1 MEKVTGAVS
10 LPQQE
15 ESVLAFWQRERLFQR
30 VQEQRRG
37 GPEYLFYDGPPFAN
51 GLPHYGHIL
60 ANTIKDVV
68 PRYWTMRGFY
78 VERRFGW
85 DCHGLPVEYEIEKRE
100 GFKGRQDILRV
111 GIARFNDMCRESVM
125 HYTRAWQRTITRLG
139 RWVDWDDQYRTMDL
153 NFMES
158 VWHVCKTLADK
169 GLLYRGHK
177 VVPYSPRITA
187 VLSNFEANQ
196 NYREVQD
203 PAIVVKLKAADED
216 AYFLI
221 WTTTPWTLV
230 SNLAVAVAPDM
241 PLVKIIDRK
250 HNESFYLAA
259 SRLTAFY
266 PQADDYEI
274 AAHLHGRDLVGRKY
288 HPLYDC
294 AATTAEAF
302 QVLAADFVSDDE
314 GTGIVHLAAAFGE
327 DDYRVCRAQGID
339 IFDPLDD
346 EGRFIAGRVAPELD
360 NLYVKDADKVII
372 ATLKKRGQLV
382 RHDTIVHRYPFCERT
397 DTPLIYRAVPAWY
410 VAVEKFRDRLC
421 AHNESINW
429 VPPHLKHGRVGN
441 WLANAQD
448 WAISRNRFW
457 GTPLPI
463 WTCAQ
468 ENCNGMQ
475 VIGSRAE
482 LEQLSGARVS
492 DLHKHVV
499 DALRIACP
507 CCATPMT
514 RVEEV
519 LDCWFES
526 GSMPCAQRHYPFAQ
540 DQAQPPPPADFIA
553 EGLDQTRGWF
563 YTLNVLAAALF
574 DQPAFRN
581 VVVNGTILD
590 TQGKKMSKRH
600 RNYTAPDN
608 LMDKYGSDSVRLY
621 LLNSPLLRAED
632 LRFAEQ
638 GVIDTTR
645 AILLPLW
652 NAWSF
657 LSTYAA
663 AEDWQPPATL
673 LDTAPQSDN
682 AFDNWIISQLQTLLR
697 DVHTQMEA
705 YRLNQAVPCLVEF
718 IDLLTNWYIRLNR
731 RRFWE
736 GGARI
741 DTAAFST
748 LYYVLLN
755 FCQILA
761 PFAPFI
767 SERIYRGLTAGLRP
781 AQDSVHLCTVPRGER
796 ALQQPQ
802 LEEQLAL
809 VRTVI
814 ELGRKLRAQRRLRT
828 RQVLASLLVITTK
841 PSDASAIE
849 AFAASIA
856 AELNVKQI
864 NFSAAEEKYVAL
876 NIKPDLKRL
885 GMRLGARLRLL
896 REKLAQ
902 ANRSQAELRAFWQ
915 LVKAGKLTFEGEQ
928 LTADDFLLER
938 KPHDDSAA
946 ASAGEVTILMDT
958 HLTAALIAEGQ
969 AREVV
974 NRLQKFRKECDLQ
987 VSDRI
992 VVALQAED
1000 ELRAAIESWHDYI
1013 CHETLSTE
1021 LKSVSASPAEYRFT
1035 ERFDVDG
1042 HSLQVYILAVSA
1054 PAKPAEGG

>member
-1 MEKVTGAVS
+1 MEKVTGTVSFPQLEEAV
-10 LPQQE
+10 LD
-15 ESVLAFWQRERLFQR
+15 FWQRERLFHR

-37 GPEYLFYDGPPFAN
+37 SQEYLFYDGPPFAN

-100 GFKGRQDILRV
+100 GFKGRQDILRIGV
-111 GIARFNDMCRESVM
+111 ERFNSMCRESVM
-125 HYTRAWQRTITRLG
+125 HYTREWQRTITRLG
-139 RWVDWDDQYRTMDL
+139 RWVDWDNQYRTMDL
-153 NFMES
+153 SFMES

-196 NYREVQD
+196 NYKEIQD
-203 PAIVVKLKAADED
+203 PAIVVKLRATDED

-230 SNLAVAVAPDM
+230 SNLALAVAPDM
-241 PLVKIIDRK
+241 PLVKIKDRNR
-250 HNESFYLAA
+250 NENFYLAA
-259 SRLTAFY
+259 SRLTSFY
-266 PQADDYEI
+266 PQADDYTIEQK
-274 AAHLHGRDLVGRKY
+274 LHGRDLVGHTY
-288 HPLYDC
+288 QPLYDC
-294 AATTAEAF
+294 AASTAGAF
-302 QVLAADFVSDDE
+302 RVLAADFVSDDE
-314 GTGIVHLAAAFGE
+314 GTGIVHMAPAFGE
-327 DDYRVCRAQGID
+327 DDYRICRANSID

-346 EGRFIAGRVAPELD
+346 EGRFVASQVEAELA

-372 ATLKKRGQLV
+372 ATLKKRGHIV

-429 VPPHLKHGRVGN
+429 VPTHLKHGRVGN
-441 WLANAQD
+441 WLQNAQD

-468 ENCNGMQ
+468 ENCDGMQ
-475 VIGSRAE
+475 VVGSLAE
-482 LEQLSGARVS
+482 LEKLSGERVS
-492 DLHKHVV
+492 DLHKHIV
-499 DALRIACP
+499 DKLRIACP
-507 CCATPMT
+507 QCATPMT
-514 RVEEV
+514 RVAEV

-526 GSMPCAQRHYPFAQ
+526 GSMPCAQQHYPFTQ
-540 DQAQPPPPADFIA
+540 KTPPPPADFIA

-590 TQGKKMSKRH
+590 AHGKKMSKRH

-632 LRFAEQ
+632 LRFSNQ
-638 GVIDTTR
+638 GVVDTIR

-652 NAWSF
+652 NSWSF
-657 LSTYAA
+657 LSTYAE
-663 AEDWQPPATL
+663 AEDWQPPAAL
-673 LDTAPQSDN
+673 LDHAPESDN
-682 AFDNWIISQLQTLLR
+682 ALDHWIISQLQTLLR

-705 YRLNQAVPCLVEF
+705 YRLNQAVPRLVEF

-736 GGARI
+736 GGVRI
-741 DTAAFST
+741 DAAAFST

-767 SERIYRGLTAGLRP
+767 SERIYRGLTAGLSS
-781 AQDSVHLCTVPRGER
+781 AQDSVHLCDVPLGDSTLR
-796 ALQQPQ
+796 QPQ

-814 ELGRKLRAQRRLRT
+814 ELGRKLRAQCKLRT
-828 RQVLASLLVITTK
+828 RQVLASVLVITTK
-841 PSDASAIE
+841 QSDASAVNK
-849 AFAASIA
+849 FAQLIA
-856 AELNVKQI
+856 DELNVKKI
-864 NFSAAEEKYVAL
+864 NFFRRGRKIRKFKFET
-876 NIKPDLKRL
+876 
-885 GMRLGARLRLL
+885 
-896 REKLAQ
+896 
-902 ANRSQAELRAFWQ
+902 RSQETRQATWRTLASFTRKTSASQSLTSRRACLLATGGGGQ
-915 LVKAGKLTFEGEQ
+915 LCS
-928 LTADDFLLER
+928 R
-938 KPHDDSAA
+938 W
-946 ASAGEVTILMDT
+946 
-958 HLTAALIAEGQ
+958 
-969 AREVV
+969 
-974 NRLQKFRKECDLQ
+974 
-987 VSDRI
+987 
-992 VVALQAED
+992 
-1000 ELRAAIESWHDYI
+1000 RAAD
-1013 CHETLSTE
+1013 C
-1021 LKSVSASPAEYRFT
+1021 R
-1035 ERFDVDG
+1035 
-1042 HSLQVYILAVSA
+1042 
-1054 PAKPAEGG
+1054 

>member
-1 MEKVTGAVS
+1 MEKVTGTVSFPQLEEAV
-10 LPQQE
+10 LD
-15 ESVLAFWQRERLFQR
+15 FWQQERLFYR

-37 GPEYLFYDGPPFAN
+37 SKEYLFYDGPPFAN

-100 GFKGRQDILRV
+100 GFKGRQDILRIGV
-111 GIARFNDMCRESVM
+111 ERFNSMCRESVM
-125 HYTRAWQRTITRLG
+125 HYTREWQRTITRLG
-139 RWVDWDDQYRTMDL
+139 RWVDWDNQYRTMDL
-153 NFMES
+153 SFMES

-196 NYREVQD
+196 NYKEIQD
-203 PAIVVKLKAADED
+203 PAIVVKLRATDED

-230 SNLAVAVAPDM
+230 SNLALAVAPDM
-241 PLVKIIDRK
+241 PLVKIKDRK
-250 HNESFYLAA
+250 RNENFYLAA
-259 SRLTAFY
+259 SRLTSFY
-266 PQADDYEI
+266 PQADDYTIEQK
-274 AAHLHGRDLVGRKY
+274 LHGRDLVGHTY
-288 HPLYDC
+288 QPLYDC
-294 AATTAEAF
+294 AASTAGAF
-302 QVLAADFVSDDE
+302 RVLAADFVSDDE
-314 GTGIVHLAAAFGE
+314 GTGIVHMAPAFGE
-327 DDYRVCRAQGID
+327 DDYRICRANSID

-346 EGRFIAGRVAPELD
+346 EGRFVASHVEAELA

-372 ATLKKRGQLV
+372 ASLKKRGHIV

-429 VPPHLKHGRVGN
+429 VPTHLKHGRVGN
-441 WLANAQD
+441 WLQNAQD

-468 ENCNGMQ
+468 ENCDGML
-475 VIGSRAE
+475 VVGSLAE
-482 LEQLSGARVS
+482 LEKLSGARVS
-492 DLHKHVV
+492 DLHKHIV
-499 DALRIACP
+499 DKLRIACP
-507 CCATPMT
+507 QCATPMS

-526 GSMPCAQRHYPFAQ
+526 GSMPCAQQHYPFKQ
-540 DQAQPPPPADFIA
+540 KTQPPPADFIA

-590 TQGKKMSKRH
+590 AHGKKMSKRH

-608 LMDKYGSDSVRLY
+608 LMNKYGSDSVRLY
-621 LLNSPLLRAED
+621 LLNSSLLRAED
-632 LRFAEQ
+632 LRFSDQ
-638 GVIDTTR
+638 GVVDTIR

-657 LSTYAA
+657 LSTYAE
-663 AEDWQPPATL
+663 AEDWQPPAAL
-673 LDTAPQSDN
+673 LDHAPESDN
-682 AFDNWIISQLQTLLR
+682 ALDNWIISQLQTLLR

-705 YRLNQAVPCLVEF
+705 YRLNQAVPRLVEF

-736 GGARI
+736 GGERI
-741 DTAAFST
+741 DSAAFST

-767 SERIYRGLTAGLRP
+767 SERIYRGLTAGMSTAR
-781 AQDSVHLCTVPRGER
+781 DSVHLCDVPLGDSSLR
-796 ALQQPQ
+796 QPQ

-814 ELGRKLRAQRRLRT
+814 ELGRKLRAQCKLRT
-828 RQVLASLLVITTK
+828 RQVLASVLVITTK
-841 PSDASAIE
+841 QSDASAIDT
-849 AFAASIA
+849 FAELIA
-856 AELNVKQI
+856 AELNVKKI
-864 NFSAAEEKYVAL
+864 NFSAEEEKYVKL
-876 NIKPDLKRL
+876 NIKPDLKKL
-885 GMRLGARLRLL
+885 GKRLGARLRLL

-902 ANRSQAELRAFWQ
+902 ANRSSTELRTFWQ
-915 LVKAGKLTFEGEQ
+915 QVLAGNFVLDGEQ

-938 KPHDDSAA
+938 MPHDNTAA
-946 ASAGEVTILMDT
+946 ASVGEVTLLMDT
-958 HLTAALIAEGQ
+958 TLTAELIAEGQ

-974 NRLQKFRKECDLQ
+974 NRMQKFRKECDLH

-992 VVALQAED
+992 CVALQTD
-1000 ELRAAIESWHDYI
+1000 TELSAAIMVWQDYI

-1021 LKSVSASPAEYRFT
+1021 LKLVTESPPAVRFT
-1035 ERFDVDG
+1035 QQFDIDG
-1042 HSLQVYILAVSA
+1042 HGLHVHITSLTSS
-1054 PAKPAEGG
+1054 KGG

>member
-1 MEKVTGAVS
+1 MEKVTGTVSFPQLEEAV
-10 LPQQE
+10 LE
-15 ESVLAFWQRERLFQR
+15 FWQREQLFPR
-30 VQEQRRG
+30 VQDMRRG
-37 GPEYLFYDGPPFAN
+37 SQAYLFYDGPPFAN

-68 PRYWTMRGFY
+68 PRYWTMRGYY

-100 GFKGRQDILRV
+100 GFKGRQDILQV
-111 GIARFNDMCRESVM
+111 GIEQFNSMCRESVM
-125 HYTRAWQRTITRLG
+125 HYTREWQRTITRLG
-139 RWVDWDDQYRTMDL
+139 RWVDWNNQYRTMDL
-153 NFMES
+153 SFMES

-177 VVPYSPRITA
+177 IVPYSPRITA

-196 NYREVQD
+196 NYKEVQD
-203 PAIVVKLKAADED
+203 PAIVVKLRAVDEE
-216 AYFLI
+216 ASFLI

-230 SNLAVAVAPDM
+230 SNLALAVAPDM
-241 PLVKIIDRK
+241 PLVKIKDHK
-250 HNESFYLAA
+250 HNASFYLAA
-259 SRLTAFY
+259 SRLAAFY
-266 PQADDYEI
+266 PQADDYEVE
-274 AAHLHGRDLVGRKY
+274 ARLHGRDLVGRKY
-288 HPLYDC
+288 QPLYDY
-294 AATTAEAF
+294 AATTANAF

-314 GTGIVHLAAAFGE
+314 GTGIVHMAAAFGE
-327 DDYRVCRAQGID
+327 DDYRICRANDIN

-346 EGRFIAGRVAPELD
+346 EGCFIASCVGEELA
-360 NLYVKDADKVII
+360 NLYVKEADKVII
-372 ATLKKRGQLV
+372 ASLKKRGHIV

-429 VPPHLKHGRVGN
+429 VPPHLKHGRMGN
-441 WLANAQD
+441 WLQNAQD

-468 ENCNGMQ
+468 ENCEGMQ
-475 VIGSRAE
+475 VVGSRAE
-482 LEQLSGARVS
+482 LEQLSGERIT
-492 DLHKHVV
+492 DLHKHIV
-499 DALRIACP
+499 DKLHIACP
-507 CCATPMT
+507 QCHQPMR
-514 RVEEV
+514 RVAEV

-526 GSMPCAQRHYPFAQ
+526 GSMPCAQQHYPFTQ
-540 DQAQPPPPADFIA
+540 QKQPPPADFIA

-563 YTLNVLAAALF
+563 YTLNVLATALF

-590 TQGKKMSKRH
+590 AQGKKMSKRH

-608 LMDKYGSDSVRLY
+608 LMDKYGADSVRLY

-632 LRFAEQ
+632 LRFSDQ
-638 GVIDTTR
+638 GVVETTR

-657 LSTYAA
+657 LSTYAE

-673 LDTAPQSDN
+673 LKQAPQSDN
-682 AFDNWIISQLQTLLR
+682 ALDNWIVSQLQTLLQ
-697 DVHTQMEA
+697 DVHVQMEA
-705 YRLNQAVPCLVEF
+705 YRLNQAVPRLVEF
-718 IDLLTNWYIRLNR
+718 VDLLTNWYIRLNR

-736 GGARI
+736 GGERI
-741 DTAAFST
+741 DAAAFST

-755 FCQILA
+755 LSKILA

-767 SERIYRGLTAGLRP
+767 SERIYRGLTQNIRA
-781 AQDSVHLCTVPRGER
+781 AHASVHLCDVPLGDS
-796 ALQQPQ
+796 ALQQTQ

-814 ELGRKLRAQRRLRT
+814 ELGRKLRAQGKLRT
-828 RQVLASLLVITTK
+828 RQVLASVLVITTK
-841 PSDASAIE
+841 QSDASAINT
-849 AFAASIA
+849 FAELIA

-864 NFSAAEEKYVAL
+864 NFSAEEEKYVAL
-876 NIKPDLKRL
+876 NIKPDLKKL
-885 GMRLGARLRLL
+885 GARLGARLRQL

-902 ANRSQAELRAFWQ
+902 ANRSQAELRSFWQ
-915 LVKAGKLTFEGEQ
+915 EVIDGKFVLDGER
-928 LTADDFLLER
+928 LSTDDFLLER
-938 KPHDDSAA
+938 KPLNNTAA

-958 HLTAALIAEGQ
+958 NLTEELIAEGR

-974 NRLQKFRKECDLQ
+974 NRLQKLRKECDLH

-992 VVALQAED
+992 VVALQAEG
-1000 ELRAAIESWHDYI
+1000 ELAAAIRTWRDYI
-1013 CHETLSTE
+1013 CRETLSIE
-1021 LKSVSASPAEYRFT
+1021 LKLVAEAPVKHRFA
-1035 ERFDVDG
+1035 EKFDVDG
-1042 HSLQVYILAVSA
+1042 HDLQVFIVAVSA
-1054 PAKPAEGG
+1054 PVKEG

>member
-1 MEKVTGAVS
+1 MEKVTAAVS
-10 LPQQE
+10 FPSQE
-15 ESVLAFWQRERLFQR
+15 EAVLDFWQRERLFAR

-100 GFKGRQDILRV
+100 GFKGRQDILRLGV
-111 GIARFNDMCRESVM
+111 ERFNSMCRESVM
-125 HYTRAWQRTITRLG
+125 HYARAWQRTITRLG
-139 RWVDWDDQYRTMDL
+139 RWVDWDNQYRTMDL
-153 NFMES
+153 SFMES
-158 VWHVCKTLADK
+158 VWHVCKTLAAK

-196 NYREVQD
+196 NYQEVQD
-203 PAIVVKLKAADED
+203 PAIVVKLRAVDED

-230 SNLAVAVAPDM
+230 SNLALAVAADM
-241 PLVKIIDRK
+241 PLVKITDRTR
-250 HNESFYLAA
+250 NERFYLAA
-259 SRLTAFY
+259 SRLAAFY
-266 PQADDYEI
+266 PQADDYVIEQK
-274 AAHLHGRDLVGRKY
+274 LLGRELVGRKY
-288 HPLYDC
+288 QPLYDC
-294 AATTAEAF
+294 AATTANAF

-327 DDYRVCRAQGID
+327 DDYRVCRANGID

-346 EGRFIAGRVAPELD
+346 EGCFIADRVDKELA
-360 NLYVKDADKVII
+360 NLYVKDADRVII
-372 ATLKKRGQLV
+372 ASLKNRGHLV
-382 RHDTIVHRYPFCERT
+382 RHDTVVHRYPFCERT

-421 AHNESINW
+421 VHNDNINW
-429 VPPHLKHGRVGN
+429 VPAHLKHGRVGN
-441 WLANAQD
+441 WLQNVQD

-475 VIGSRAE
+475 VVGSVAE
-482 LEQLSGARVS
+482 LEQLSGVRVS
-492 DLHKHVV
+492 DLHKHSV
-499 DALRIACP
+499 DKLHIACP
-507 CCATPMT
+507 QCHTAMT

-526 GSMPCAQRHYPFAQ
+526 GSMPCAQQHYPFSHKTT
-540 DQAQPPPPADFIA
+540 PPPADFIA

-563 YTLNVLAAALF
+563 YTLNVLATALF

-590 TQGKKMSKRH
+590 AQGKKMSKRH
-600 RNYTAPDN
+600 RNYTAPEA
-608 LMDKYGSDSVRLY
+608 LIDKYGSDSVRLY

-632 LRFAEQ
+632 LRFSDQ

-663 AEDWQPPATL
+663 AEDWQPPAAL
-673 LDTAPQSDN
+673 LTSAPQSSN
-682 AFDNWIISQLQTLLR
+682 ALDHWIISQLQTLLR
-697 DVHTQMEA
+697 NVHTQMEA

-731 RRFWE
+731 RRFWASGE
-736 GGARI
+736 CI

-755 FCQILA
+755 FSKILA

-767 SERIYRGLTAGLRP
+767 SERIYRGLTTGLP
-781 AQDSVHLCTVPRGER
+781 AARDSVHLCDVPLGDR
-796 ALQQPQ
+796 ALQQAA

-809 VRTVI
+809 VRAVI
-814 ELGRKLRAQRRLRT
+814 ELGRKLRAQCRLKT
-828 RQVLASLLVITTK
+828 RQVLASLLVITARQR
-841 PSDASAIE
+841 DARAIDS
-849 AFAASIA
+849 FAALIA
-856 AELNVKQI
+856 AELNVKKI
-864 NFSAAEEKYVAL
+864 NFSTAEEKYVNL
-876 NIKPDLKRL
+876 NIKPDLKKL
-885 GMRLGARLRLL
+885 GPRLGARLRQLQK
-896 REKLAQ
+896 KLAQ
-902 ANRSQAELRAFWQ
+902 ANRSQAELRDFWQ
-915 LVKAGKLTFEGEQ
+915 EVVAGKFRLDDEQ
-928 LTADDFLLER
+928 LTAADFLLQR
-938 KPHDDSAA
+938 TPLDNTTAA
-946 ASAGEVTILMDT
+946 TAGEVTILMDT
-958 HLTAALIAEGQ
+958 HLTAELLAEGQ

-987 VSDRI
+987 VAERI
-992 VVALQAED
+992 VVALQAEG
-1000 ELRAAIESWHDYI
+1000 ELAAAVRTWHGYI

-1021 LKSVSASPAEYRFT
+1021 LTLVAAAPAEHRFT
-1035 ERFDVDG
+1035 AEFDIGG
-1042 HSLQVYILAVSA
+1042 HRLQVYILSVSA
-1054 PAKPAEGG
+1054 PGQGG

>member
-1 MEKVTGAVS
+1 MEKVTGTVSFPQLEEAV
-10 LPQQE
+10 LQFWQQE
-15 ESVLAFWQRERLFQR
+15 QLFQR
-30 VQEQRRG
+30 VQDMRRG
-37 GPEYLFYDGPPFAN
+37 SQAYVFYDGPPFAN

-68 PRYWTMRGFY
+68 PRYWTMRGYY

-111 GIARFNDMCRESVM
+111 GIEHFNSMCRESVM

-139 RWVDWDDQYRTMDL
+139 RWVDWDNQYRTMDL
-153 NFMES
+153 QFMES
-158 VWHVCKTLADK
+158 VWHVCKTLAAK
-169 GLLYRGHK
+169 GLLYRGYK

-196 NYREVQD
+196 NYKDVQD
-203 PAIVVKLKAADED
+203 PAIVVKLRAADED

-230 SNLAVAVAPDM
+230 SNLALAVAPDM
-241 PLVKIIDRK
+241 PLVKITDRK

-259 SRLTAFY
+259 ARLEEFY
-266 PQADDYEI
+266 PKADDYEI
-274 AAHLHGRDLVGRKY
+274 EARLPGRDLVGRKY
-288 HPLYDC
+288 RPLYDC
-294 AATTAEAF
+294 AAATANAF

-314 GTGIVHLAAAFGE
+314 GTGIVHMAAAFGE
-327 DDYRVCRAQGID
+327 DDYRVCRANNIA

-346 EGRFIAGRVAPELD
+346 EGCFIASRVAPELA

-372 ATLKKRGQLV
+372 ATLKKRGHIV

-429 VPPHLKHGRVGN
+429 VPAHLKHGRVGN
-441 WLANAQD
+441 WLQNAQD

-463 WTCAQ
+463 WTCGQ
-468 ENCNGMQ
+468 ENCEGRQ
-475 VIGSRAE
+475 VVGSRAE
-482 LEQLSGARVS
+482 LEQLSGERVS

-499 DALRIACP
+499 DKLHIACP
-507 CCATPMT
+507 QCHTPMT

-526 GSMPCAQRHYPFAQ
+526 GAMPAAQQHYPFTHKTA
-540 DQAQPPPPADFIA
+540 PPPADFVA

-590 TQGKKMSKRH
+590 AQGKKMSKRH
-600 RNYTAPDN
+600 RNYTAPDK
-608 LMDKYGSDSVRLY
+608 LMDKHGSDSVRLY
-621 LLNSPLLRAED
+621 LLNSSLLRAED

-638 GVIDTTR
+638 GVVNTTR

-657 LSTYAA
+657 LSTYAE
-663 AEDWQPPATL
+663 AEDWQPPAVL
-673 LDTAPQSDN
+673 LTTAPQSDN
-682 AFDNWIISQLQTLLR
+682 ALDNWIVSQLQTLLQ
-697 DVHTQMEA
+697 DVHIQMEA
-705 YRLNQAVPCLVEF
+705 YRLNQAVPRLVEF

-736 GGARI
+736 GGANI

-755 FCQILA
+755 FSKILA

-767 SERIYRGLTAGLRP
+767 SESIYRGLTAGLC
-781 AQDSVHLCTVPRGER
+781 DTHNSVHLCDVPRGDS

-802 LEEQLAL
+802 LEEQQAL

-814 ELGRKLRAQRRLRT
+814 ELGRKLRAQCKLRT
-828 RQVLASLLVITTK
+828 RQVLASVLVITTK
-841 PSDASAIE
+841 QRDASAID
-849 AFAASIA
+849 AFTELIA

-864 NFSAAEEKYVAL
+864 NFSAAEEKYVNL
-876 NIKPDLKRL
+876 NIKPDLKKL
-885 GMRLGARLRLL
+885 GKRLGARLRLL
-896 REKLAQ
+896 QEKLAQ
-902 ANRSQAELRAFWQ
+902 ANRSQTELRSFWQ
-915 LVKAGKLTFEGEQ
+915 QVIAGKFSLDGEQ

-938 KPHDDSAA
+938 KPGNDTAA

-958 HLTAALIAEGQ
+958 NLTAELIAEGQ

-974 NRLQKFRKECDLQ
+974 NRLQKFRKECDLH
-987 VSDRI
+987 VSNRI
-992 VVALQAED
+992 VVALQAD
-1000 ELRAAIESWHDYI
+1000 GELAAAISTWHDYI

-1021 LKSVSASPAEYRFT
+1021 LKLLTASPAAHRFT
-1035 ERFDVDG
+1035 QKFDIDG
-1042 HSLQVYILAVSA
+1042 HALQIYILAVSA
-1054 PAKPAEGG
+1054 PVKGR

>member
-1 MEKVTGAVS
+1 MEKVTGTVSFPQLEEAV
-10 LPQQE
+10 LD
-15 ESVLAFWQRERLFQR
+15 FWQQERLFYR

-37 GPEYLFYDGPPFAN
+37 SKEYLFYDGPPFAN

-100 GFKGRQDILRV
+100 GFKGRQDILRIGV
-111 GIARFNDMCRESVM
+111 ERFNSMCRESVM
-125 HYTRAWQRTITRLG
+125 HYTREWQRTITRLG
-139 RWVDWDDQYRTMDL
+139 RWVDWDNQYRTMDL
-153 NFMES
+153 SFMES

-196 NYREVQD
+196 NYKEIQD
-203 PAIVVKLKAADED
+203 PAIVVKLRATDED

-230 SNLAVAVAPDM
+230 SNLALAVAPDM
-241 PLVKIIDRK
+241 PLVKIKDRK
-250 HNESFYLAA
+250 RNENFYLAA
-259 SRLTAFY
+259 SRLTSFY
-266 PQADDYEI
+266 PQADDYTIEQK
-274 AAHLHGRDLVGRKY
+274 LHGRDLVGHTY
-288 HPLYDC
+288 QPLYDC
-294 AATTAEAF
+294 AASTAGAF
-302 QVLAADFVSDDE
+302 RVLAADFVSDDE
-314 GTGIVHLAAAFGE
+314 GTGIVHMAPAFGE
-327 DDYRVCRAQGID
+327 DDYRICRANSID

-346 EGRFIAGRVAPELD
+346 EGRFVASHVEAELA

-372 ATLKKRGQLV
+372 ASLKKRGHIV

-429 VPPHLKHGRVGN
+429 VPTHLKHGRVGN
-441 WLANAQD
+441 WLQNAQD

-468 ENCNGMQ
+468 ENCDGMQ
-475 VIGSRAE
+475 VVGSLAE
-482 LEQLSGARVS
+482 LEKLSGERVS
-492 DLHKHVV
+492 DLHKHIV
-499 DALRIACP
+499 DKLRIACP
-507 CCATPMT
+507 QCATPMA
-514 RVEEV
+514 RVAEV

-526 GSMPCAQRHYPFAQ
+526 GSMPCAQQHYPFTQ
-540 DQAQPPPPADFIA
+540 KTQPPPADFIA

-590 TQGKKMSKRH
+590 AHGKKMSKRH

-621 LLNSPLLRAED
+621 LLNSSLLRAED
-632 LRFAEQ
+632 LRFSDQ
-638 GVIDTTR
+638 GVVDTIR

-652 NAWSF
+652 NSWSF
-657 LSTYAA
+657 LSTYAE
-663 AEDWQPPATL
+663 AEDWQPPAAL
-673 LDTAPQSDN
+673 LDHAPESDN
-682 AFDNWIISQLQTLLR
+682 ALDHWIISQLQTLLC

-705 YRLNQAVPCLVEF
+705 YRLNQAVPRLVEF

-736 GGARI
+736 GGERI
-741 DTAAFST
+741 DAAAFST

-767 SERIYRGLTAGLRP
+767 SERIYRGLTAGLSS
-781 AQDSVHLCTVPRGER
+781 AQDSVHLCDVPLGDSTLR
-796 ALQQPQ
+796 QPQ

-814 ELGRKLRAQRRLRT
+814 ELGRKLRAQCKLRT
-828 RQVLASLLVITTK
+828 RQVLASVLVITTK
-841 PSDASAIE
+841 QSDASAIDT
-849 AFAASIA
+849 FAELIA
-856 AELNVKQI
+856 AELNVKKI
-864 NFSAAEEKYVAL
+864 NFSAEEEKYVNL
-876 NIKPDLKRL
+876 NLKPDLKKL
-885 GMRLGARLRLL
+885 GKRLGARLRLL

-902 ANRSQAELRAFWQ
+902 ANRSSTELRTFWQ
-915 LVKAGKLTFEGEQ
+915 QVLAGNFVLDGEQ

-938 KPHDDSAA
+938 MPHDNTAA
-946 ASAGEVTILMDT
+946 ASVGEVTLLMDT
-958 HLTAALIAEGQ
+958 TLTAELIAEGQ

-974 NRLQKFRKECDLQ
+974 NRMQKFRKECDLH

-992 VVALQAED
+992 CVALQTD
-1000 ELRAAIESWHDYI
+1000 TELSTAITTWQDYI

-1021 LKSVSASPAEYRFT
+1021 LKLVAEAPSTVRFT
-1035 ERFDVDG
+1035 QHFDIDG
-1042 HSLQVYILAVSA
+1042 HGLHVHITSLTSS
-1054 PAKPAEGG
+1054 KGG

>member
-1 MEKVTGAVS
+1 MEKVTGTVS

-15 ESVLAFWQRERLFQR
+15 EAVLAFWQ
-30 VQEQRRG
+30 QEQVFQQVQDERRDG
-37 GPEYLFYDGPPFAN
+37 EEYLFYDGPPFAN

-68 PRYWTMRGFY
+68 PRYWTMRGYY

-100 GFKGRQDILRV
+100 GYQGRQDILQV
-111 GIARFNDMCRESVM
+111 GIEKFNAMCRASVM
-125 HYTRAWQRTITRLG
+125 HYTREWQRTITRLG
-139 RWVDWDDQYRTMDL
+139 RWVDWDNQYRTMDVD
-153 NFMES
+153 FMES

-169 GLLYRGHK
+169 GLLYQGHK

-196 NYREVQD
+196 NYQEVQD
-203 PAIVVKLKAADED
+203 PAIVVKLRAVDED

-230 SNLAVAVAPDM
+230 SNLALAVDPDM
-241 PLVKIIDRK
+241 PMVKIKDHK
-250 HNESFYLAA
+250 HDECFYLAA
-259 SRLTAFY
+259 TRVANFY
-266 PQADDYEI
+266 PQSDDYSIE
-274 AAHLHGRDLVGRKY
+274 AHLHGRDLVGRKY
-288 HPLYDC
+288 QPLYD
-294 AATTAEAF
+294 AASTTANAF

-314 GTGIVHLAAAFGE
+314 GTGIVHMAAAFGE
-327 DDYRVCRAQGID
+327 DDYRVCRAHGIEL
-339 IFDPLDD
+339 FDPLDE
-346 EGRFIAGRVAPELD
+346 EGCFIAERVEPELA

-372 ATLKKRGQLV
+372 ASLKKRGQIV

-421 AHNESINW
+421 AHNDSINW
-429 VPPHLKHGRVGN
+429 IPAHLKHGRVGN
-441 WLANAQD
+441 WLQNAQD

-463 WTCAQ
+463 WTCRQA
-468 ENCNGMQ
+468 NCTGRQ
-475 VIGSRAE
+475 VVGSRAE
-482 LEQLSGARVS
+482 LAQLSGERVD
-492 DLHKHVV
+492 DLHKHIV
-499 DALRIACP
+499 DKLHIACP
-507 CCATPMT
+507 QCHTPMR

-526 GSMPCAQRHYPFAQ
+526 GSMPCAQQHYPFAQ
-540 DQAQPPPPADFIA
+540 QTPPPPADFIA

-574 DQPAFRN
+574 DQPAFKN

-590 TQGKKMSKRH
+590 AQGKKMSKRH

-608 LMDKYGSDSVRLY
+608 LIAKYGADSVRLY

-638 GVIDTTR
+638 GVVETTR

-657 LSTYAA
+657 LSTYAE
-663 AEDWQPPATL
+663 AENWQPPVSL
-673 LDTAPQSDN
+673 LTHAPASEHALDG
-682 AFDNWIISQLQTLLR
+682 WIVSQLQTLLR
-697 DVHTQMEA
+697 DVHQEMEA
-705 YRLNQAVPCLVEF
+705 YRLNQAVPRLVAF

-736 GGARI
+736 GGERI
-741 DTAAFST
+741 DTSAFST

-755 FCQILA
+755 FCKILA
-761 PFAPFI
+761 SFAPFI
-767 SERIYRGLTAGLRP
+767 SESIYRGLTKGIDDAH
-781 AQDSVHLCTVPRGER
+781 ASVHLCDVPRGDST
-796 ALQQPQ
+796 LQQPV
-802 LEEQLAL
+802 LEEQLTL

-814 ELGRKLRAQRRLRT
+814 ELGRKLRAQSKIKT
-828 RQVLASLLVITTK
+828 RQVLASVLVITAQEH
-841 PSDASAIE
+841 DARAID
-849 AFAASIA
+849 AFADLIA
-856 AELNVKQI
+856 AELNVKRI
-864 NFSAAEEKYVAL
+864 DFSADEAKYVTL
-876 NIKPDLKRL
+876 NIKPDLKK
-885 GMRLGARLRLL
+885 LGARLGKRLRVL
-896 REKLAQ
+896 REQLAQ
-902 ANRSQAELRAFWQ
+902 AHRSPADLRALWQ
-915 LVKAGKLTFEGEQ
+915 QVEAGEFSLDGEQ
-928 LTADDFLLER
+928 LTAADFFLER
-938 KPHDDSAA
+938 QPRDEQAA

-958 HLTAALIAEGQ
+958 ELTPVLLAEGQ

-974 NRLQKFRKECDLQ
+974 NRVQKFRKQCDLH

-992 VVALQAED
+992 VVAWQAEGD
-1000 ELRAAIESWHDYI
+1000 LAAAINTWQAYI

-1021 LKSVSASPAEYRFT
+1021 LKAVSEAPAAHRFAQA
-1035 ERFDVDG
+1035 FDIDG
-1042 HSLQVYILAVSA
+1042 QALHVYILAVQ
-1054 PAKPAEGG
+1054 GG